1 MRQFQEKAT
10 LDEAREST
18 EYTADA
24 LDAWP
29 DKPVQAL
36 ARPLRALLDALAT
49 IESRRR
55 EARRALTRA
64 NANVRIWDGYAD
76 DLLREFNKD
85 LLGAAR
91 QDRTSDLYRAFIPDD
106 LAALTDLSLEPESA
120 AFTAML
126 AELRKKTTPE
136 ALRKRYVPEF
146 ERVTTN
152 ANAAIDSRKQAVVAI
167 AAADADFA
175 RWKDQANRRRRAI
188 DGSLTTHAAEK
199 GLPADF
205 NERFQPAVGGS
216 QRAKKKIVEPPV
228 DPAPPA

>member
-1 MRQFQEKAT
+1 MRQFQEKTT

-24 LDAWP
+24 IEAWP

-36 ARPLRALLDALAT
+36 AR
-49 IESRRR
+49 
-55 EARRALTRA
+55 
-64 NANVRIWDGYAD
+64 
-76 DLLREFNKD
+76 
-85 LLGAAR
+85 
-91 QDRTSDLYRAFIPDD
+91 QDRSSDLYRAFIPDD

-126 AELRKKTTPE
+126 TELKKKTTPE
-136 ALRKRYVPEF
+136 ALRKHYVPEF
-146 ERVTTN
+146 ERVITN
-152 ANAAIDSRKQAVVAI
+152 ANAAIESRKQAVTAI
-167 AAADADFA
+167 ASADADFA
-175 RWKDQANRRRRAI
+175 RWKDQANRRRRAV

-216 QRAKKKIVEPPV
+216 QRSRKKVTDPPT
-228 DPAPPA
+228 DPVAPT

>member
-1 MRQFQEKAT
+1 MRQFQEKTT
-10 LDEAREST
+10 LDDAREST
-18 EYTADA
+18 EYTVDA
-24 LDAWP
+24 LEAWP
-29 DKPVQAL
+29 DKVVQAL
-36 ARPLRALLDALAT
+36 ARPLHAVLETLAA

-55 EARRALTRA
+55 DARRALTRA
-64 NANVRIWDGYAD
+64 NARVRIWDAFAD

-91 QDRTSDLYRAFIPDD
+91 QNRSSDLYRAFIPDD

-126 AELRKKTTPE
+126 AELKKKTTPE

-146 ERVTTN
+146 ERVVTHAT
-152 ANAAIDSRKQAVVAI
+152 AALQARGKAI
-167 AAADADFA
+167 SDIASADADFA
-175 RWKDQANRRRRAI
+175 RWKDQANRRRRAV

-216 QRAKKKIVEPPV
+216 QRAKKKTVEPVKPG
-228 DPAPPA
+228 